1 MNSQPKKIAAIKT
14 KRMPTG
20 TRNVND
26 TSTQHA
32 RLTEKETWQGS
43 RLHTTLRTGGVYI
56 GRGHTLNKAVVVAS
70 IQSGNGNGAKSPKPS
85 AVEEL

>member
-1 MNSQPKKIAAIKT
+1 M
-14 KRMPTG
+14 
-20 TRNVND
+20 
-26 TSTQHA
+26 
-32 RLTEKETWQGS
+32 
-43 RLHTTLRTGGVYI
+43 HTTLRTGGVYI